1 MASGG
6 AVAVRADKTHLTR
19 AALPAGDNVLSAVVR
34 GVEYQG
40 THVVVALA
48 SDTVPELTVVLA
60 EAAFDAA
67 PWQPGDSASAHWA
80 ANDIHP
86 LAA

>member
-1 MASGG
+1 M
-6 AVAVRADKTHLTR
+6 
-19 AALPAGDNVLSAVVR
+19 LP
-34 GVEYQG
+34 
-40 THVVVALA
+40 
-48 SDTVPELTVVLA
+48 
-60 EAAFDAA
+60 EAAFAAA

>member
-1 MASGG
+1 M
-6 AVAVRADKTHLTR
+6 LT
-19 AALPAGDNVLSAVVR
+19 
-34 GVEYQG
+34 
-40 THVVVALA
+40 
-48 SDTVPELTVVLA
+48 
-60 EAAFDAA
+60 EATFAAA

>member
-1 MASGG
+1 MLPEAS
-6 AVAVRADKTHLTR
+6 
-19 AALPAGDNVLSAVVR
+19 
-34 GVEYQG
+34 
-40 THVVVALA
+40 
-48 SDTVPELTVVLA
+48 
-60 EAAFDAA
+60 FDAA